1 MKKAKPLAFCAV
13 MLALA
18 MILSYIESLIPLP
31 VLLPGVK
38 LGLAN
43 TAVLFVMLYLSPEY
57 AAVIS
62 LLRVLLSA
70 LLFGNITGFI
80 LSLCGAALSFAV
92 MLLLAKCRIFS
103 AIGISIGG
111 AAAHSTAQ
119 VLVASLL
126 MGNASVIYYLSFLL
140 LCSTVTGAIGGTVVL
155 LLQKR
160 LGSGLLSARKQAAL
174 EEQQQKSR

>member
-31 VLLPGVK
+31 VPLPGVK

-70 LLFGNITGFI
+70 LLLKENMSL
-80 LSLCGAALSFAV
+80 LSGLGAVLVLGAAV
-92 MLLLAKCRIFS
+92 
-103 AIGISIGG
+103 ISELPNRRC
-111 AAAHSTAQ
+111 AH
-119 VLVASLL
+119 
-126 MGNASVIYYLSFLL
+126 
-140 LCSTVTGAIGGTVVL
+140 
-155 LLQKR
+155 
-160 LGSGLLSARKQAAL
+160 
-174 EEQQQKSR
+174 